1 MFNIFRMNAFTVD
14 RTYDDAHKIV
24 SYVPT
29 FNTTSKL
36 EFNILPDKR
45 YLLLNETVLKF
56 GVELPE
62 ELIPSNFFA
71 ATLFQNLE
79 LYINHELVSH
89 KSSDS
94 DYFISEYF
102 FKREAYNAP
111 YDVNA
116 LVTEGY
122 FEANDHD
129 ASIYTKQ
136 AGGLYKSY
144 RRQCA
149 VVETRDDVDYY
160 KYYFCCTIN
169 HGLAK
174 QDKPLPAGIPITLTF
189 NRTKA
194 YKSLL
199 QLVPQRSG
207 EKYTYEH
214 ESVPLIN
221 PVLEAYFVESKKA
234 EQFYSK
240 VDLYDIRI
248 PFLDYSIRRELLTEG
263 VAEHRLK
270 LFEGPLPSVVLFG
283 FQNPERFDGSYA
295 LSPMQFERHGLES
308 FQVNVDGQPVISH
321 PLQMRCGTP
330 MEFYQNY
337 LKETNRWN
345 NMLSTGAMTYID
357 FTRHNFFIVVNL
369 KADGYKHG
377 QATLNLRFDEALAD
391 KLYCLFLPIYEKSLQ
406 FDSYWNAKVVQ

>member
-1 MFNIFRMNAFTVD
+1 MNAFTVD

-29 FNTTSKL
+29 FNTSSKL

-45 YLLLNETVLKF
+45 YLLLNETILKF

-62 ELIPSNFFA
+62 EFLPSNFFA

-94 DYFISEYF
+94 DYFLSEYF
-102 FKREAYNAP
+102 FKKEAFNKP
-111 YDVNA
+111 YDENA
-116 LVTEGY
+116 FTTEGY
-122 FEANDHD
+122 FEDRDHD
-129 ASIYTKQ
+129 LTDYFKNGKPTGASTAFKI
-136 AGGLYKSY
+136 LF
-144 RRQCA
+144 RQNA
-149 VVETRDDVDYY
+149 VPEVRDGVTYY

-194 YKSLL
+194 EKSLL
-199 QLVPQRSG
+199 QIEPQRAG
-207 EKYTYEH
+207 NNYTYEH

-240 VDLYDIRI
+240 VDLYDVRI
-248 PFLDYSIRRELLTEG
+248 PFLDYSIRRELLSEG
-263 VAEHRLK
+263 VAEHRVK
-270 LFEGPLPSVVLFG
+270 LFEGPLPSVVIFG
-283 FQNPERFDGSYA
+283 FQTPDRFDGSFSLA
-295 LSPMQFERHGLES
+295 PIEFEQHGLES

-345 NMLSTGAMTYID
+345 NMLSTGAMSYLNY
-357 FTRHNFFIVVNL
+357 TRHNFFIVVNL
-369 KADGYKHG
+369 KAGGYKHG
-377 QATLNLRFDEALAD
+377 QVTLNIRFEEALAN

-406 FDSYWNAKVVQ
+406 FDSYWNAKIVQ